1 MENII
6 NNFEKLPFSKKIG
19 NNCEISKDV
28 IIGSNY
34 QIGNN
39 VTIYSGTVIG
49 DNVKIYD
56 GAIIGTDPQ
65 HINFDSNIDTN
76 VVIGDNVIIREYVT
90 ISRST
95 SKDTPTTIGDGCYLM
110 NYSHVSHDTILGK
123 NVILSNSVQIGG
135 HSFIDDYSNMGG
147 GTLIHQNTNIGKHV
161 MIGAG
166 SLILK
171 NILPFTLLSG
181 RDNQIKTT
189 INKIGIK
196 RNYDENKI
204 QHIKSILDMLKGD
217 KIYDEKIK
225 VLNSIGSTESNEI
238 YNFIINSKRNVLF
251 K

>member
-65 HINFDSNIDTN
+65 HINFDSNINTN

-110 NYSHVSHDTILGK
+110 NYSHVSHDSILGK
-123 NVILSNSVQIGG
+123 NVILANSVQIGG
-135 HSFIDDYSNMGG
+135 HSIIGEYTNIGG
-147 GTLIHQNTNIGKHV
+147 GVLIHQNTYIGKHV
-161 MIGAG
+161 MIGTG
-166 SLILK
+166 SIILK
-171 NILPFTLLSG
+171 NILPFTTLSG
-181 RDNQIKTT
+181 RDKQIKTT
-189 INKIGIK
+189 INKLGIK
-196 RNYDENKI
+196 RNYDGSKV
-204 QHIKSILDMLKGD
+204 QHIKSIIDMLKSG
-217 KIYDEKIK
+217 KQYEEKIK
-225 VLNSIGSTESNEI
+225 ILKSIDSKESNEI
-238 YNFIINSKRNVLF
+238 YNFIINSKRNVLLL
-251 K
+251 